1 MSGVSPGPP
10 GRPGLQEPV
19 TRDDL
24 KSLRRWVIV
33 AGVWAVAATAIALI
47 ALLDTSG
54 DDAGEKAEAD
64 AAKVAKDQRALDAR
78 IDKLES
84 QLEGLPQSED
94 VSKLEGR
101 LATVERD
108 AKKAAADSKSAGEK
122 VTDLEDR
129 VKTLEDAADSDTG
142 DGTDTGANPPP

>member
-1 MSGVSPGPP
+1 
-10 GRPGLQEPV
+10 
-19 TRDDL
+19 
-24 KSLRRWVIV
+24 VIV

-47 ALLDTSG
+47 ALLDNSD
-54 DDAGEKAEAD
+54 DDAEEKAEAN
-64 AAKVAKDQRALDAR
+64 AAKVAKSERDLDAR
-78 IDKLES
+78 IDKLEG

-108 AKKAAADSKSAGEK
+108 AKKAAADAKSASGK

-142 DGTDTGANPPP
+142 DGTDTGADAPP

>member
-1 MSGVSPGPP
+1 M
-10 GRPGLQEPV
+10 
-19 TRDDL
+19 
-24 KSLRRWVIV
+24 

-47 ALLDTSG
+47 ALLDNSD
-54 DDAGEKAEAD
+54 DDAEEKAEAN
-64 AAKVAKDQRALDAR
+64 AARVAKSERDLDAR
-78 IDKLES
+78 IDKLEG

-108 AKKAAADSKSAGEK
+108 AKKAATDSKGASGK

-142 DGTDTGANPPP
+142 DDGGTGTDAPP